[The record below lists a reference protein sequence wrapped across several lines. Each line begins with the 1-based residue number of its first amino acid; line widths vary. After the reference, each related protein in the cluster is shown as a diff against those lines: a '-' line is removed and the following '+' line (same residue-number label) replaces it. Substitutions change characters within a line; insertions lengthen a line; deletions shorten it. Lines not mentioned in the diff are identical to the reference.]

1 MLDKVTGSCVISD
14 TSSPQ
19 TVSCDVCPA
28 QLSHYAEVEVGGR
41 VHPRGGSNPH
51 LPLHVFA
58 IVEVTNCLSV
68 IPQPPPASPRLID
81 WITDQTHSAAVKA
94 AFISSSAYCFM
105 EFITSELLFQFAYY
119 FVRVSTLKR
128 LLCI

>member
-1 MLDKVTGSCVISD
+1 MLDKATGSCVISD

-28 QLSHYAEVEVGGR
+28 QLSHYGEGV
-41 VHPRGGSNPH
+41 VHPRGGSNPR

-94 AFISSSAYCFM
+94 AFISSSAYSFM
-105 EFITSELLFQFAYY
+105 EFTTSELLSQFAYY